1 MRVIYIADD
10 GTEFDDETECYE
22 YEVGKKHPCLMNV
35 KFFDKNGNMFG
46 IDKNHIY
53 AYSTYNNS
61 EKIIIHD
68 EDELKDFLWWSE
80 ACGWCEF
87 YEHINAVGVW
97 VRHAVD
103 CIHGVWKLE

>member
-1 MRVIYIADD
+1 MQVIYVADD

-22 YEVGKKHPCLMNV
+22 YEAGKKHSSLTDIY
-35 KFFDKNGNMFG
+35 FFDSARNLFR

-53 AYSTYNNS
+53 ADSTYNNS
-61 EKIIIHD
+61 EMICIHN
-68 EDELKDFLWWSE
+68 EDELKDFLWLSE
-80 ACGWCEF
+80 ACGWSEF
-87 YEHINAVGVW
+87 YEQINAVGVW